1 MTKKRLFLLSQT
13 VYRMMYDEVI
23 LTTGDSETRLAING
37 MKDFPKVSMSLIP
50 CRSQLTIIM
59 GEDEYVLQGTML
71 AIRNFYDAL
80 SECWDHYYH

>member
-1 MTKKRLFLLSQT
+1 MTKKHLFLLSQT

-23 LTTGDSETRLAING
+23 LTTGGSETCLAING
-37 MKDFPKVSMSLIP
+37 MKDFPKASMSLIP
-50 CRSQLTIIM
+50 RRSRLTIVM